1 MQKIKIL
8 NQKENLIFQKL
19 VREKDF
25 KKKLNLLDDLKKIVQ
40 EKLKEIESK
49 EIDIETDFMK

>member
-49 EIDIETDFMK
+49 LIDIEQDFMK

>member
-1 MQKIKIL
+1 MQKIKLL

-25 KKKLNLLDDLKKIVQ
+25 KKKLNLLEDLKKKVE

-49 EIDIETDFMK
+49 LIDIEQDFMK